1 MRNFLLIWS
10 GQLVSVIGSGLTGFA
25 LGYWV
30 YQETHSVTRF
40 TLIFVMTSLP
50 GVVLAPFAG
59 AFVDRWNRRRVMLL
73 SDSVSALV
81 TAVLTVLMATGS
93 LRIWHIYLGVAL
105 QSTSGVFQWLAYSAA
120 ITMQIPKEQFARA
133 DGLRQL
139 GTATAQVLS
148 PFLAGVLVTLIH
160 IWGVLVVD
168 LASFVVALA
177 TLAFAHIPDPV
188 TVDVRKSLWKQVA
201 DGWLFIAERPGL
213 KGLLWLFAVMN
224 LLVGLAFVLV
234 TPLVLS
240 FSSAASLGGALA
252 AASSG
257 LVVGSLMMSAWGGP
271 RRRVLGILALTPVLG
286 LGLVAAG
293 IAPSLPAICAGMFLF
308 LAGASVVNG
317 CSQGIWQSKVPPDLQ
332 GRVFAVRRMLA
343 QSTTPIAYLL
353 AGPLADRYFEP
364 LMSRGGAL
372 AATLGPLLG
381 VGRGRGIGLLFLT
394 MGLLLMV
401 STTWGFFYPPLRRL
415 ETEIPDAVGP
425 GAPAAAGA

>member
-1 MRNFLLIWS
+1 MRNFVLIWS

-73 SDSVSALV
+73 SDSISALV
-81 TAVLTVLMATGS
+81 TASLAVLMATGA
-93 LRIWHIYLGVAL
+93 LRIGHIYIGVAV
-105 QSTSGVFQWLAYSAA
+105 QSTAGVFQWLAYSAA
-120 ITMQIPKEQFARA
+120 ITMQIPKAQFARA
-133 DGLRQL
+133 DGMRQL

-148 PFLAGVLVTLIH
+148 PFLAGLLVTLIH
-160 IWGVLVVD
+160 IWGVLVID
-168 LASFVVALA
+168 FASFLIALA
-177 TLAFAHIPDPV
+177 TLAFAHIPDPAPA
-188 TVDVRKSLWKQVA
+188 DARKSLWRQAA
-201 DGWLFIAERPGL
+201 DGWLFIKERPGL
-213 KGLLWLFAVMN
+213 QGLLWLFAVMN
-224 LLVGLAFVLV
+224 LLVGLAFVLL

-257 LVVGSLMMSAWGGP
+257 LVAGGLLMSAWGGP
-271 RRRVLGILALTPVLG
+271 RRRVLGILALAPVLG
-286 LGLVAAG
+286 LGLATAG
-293 IAPSLPAICAGMFLF
+293 FVPSLSFIYAGMFVF

-317 CSQGIWQSKVPPDLQ
+317 CSQAIWQSKVPPDLQ

-343 QSTTPIAYLL
+343 QSTTPVSYLL
-353 AGPLADRYFEP
+353 AGPLVDRFFEP
-364 LMSRGGAL
+364 LMARGGAL
-372 AATLGPLLG
+372 AATLGPVLG
-381 VGRGRGIGLLFLT
+381 VGRGRGIGLLFVA
-394 MGLLLMV
+394 MGMLLMI
-401 STTWGFFYPPLRRL
+401 STTWGLFYPPLRRL

-425 GAPAAAGA
+425 GAPAEARA